1 MTIHENIRRIRLEK
15 HMTQKQVARA
25 CGTADAYIRAYES
38 GRYNPKPATVA
49 KIAKALGVTPTEL
62 YGVGDNTKIS
72 DEDLAALAQIET
84 GGNIDPNTAG
94 KVRLLNAFEKLSPNG
109 RTEAIKRVEELSHLP
124 WFAADEHKAAAH
136 MDDMINGI
144 TAILKKN
151 RPDATREIAAFTQYA
166 LNKYEK
172 DLTESDN
179 APPRKPDAGLQNPA
193 KQERT

>member
-25 CGTADAYIRAYES
+25 CGTADAYIRAYEL
-38 GRYNPKPATVA
+38 GKYNPKPATVS
-49 KIAKALGVTPTEL
+49 KIAKALGVTPAEL
-62 YGVGDNTKIS
+62 YGVGNDAKIS

-84 GGNIDPNTAG
+84 GKI
-94 KVRLLNAFEKLSPNG
+94 RLLNAFEKLSPNG
-109 RTEAIKRVEELSHLP
+109 KTEAIKRVEELSHLP

-172 DLTESDN
+172 GLTESDN
-179 APPRKPDAGLQNPA
+179 APPRKPDAEDYL
-193 KQERT
+193 TY

>member
-15 HMTQKQVARA
+15 HMTQEQVAKA
-25 CGTADAYIRAYES
+25 CGTVGAVIRAYEL
-38 GRYNPKPATVA
+38 GKANPKPTTVA
-49 KIAKALGVTPTEL
+49 KIAKALSVTPAEL
-62 YGVGDNTKIS
+62 YGVENDARIS
-72 DEDLAALAQIET
+72 DETLAALAQIET
-84 GGNIDPNTAG
+84 GGNVDPNTAD
-94 KVRLLNAFEKLSPNG
+94 KIRLLNAFDKLSSTG

-172 DLTESDN
+172 GLTESDN
-179 APPRKPDAGLQNPA
+179 APPRKPDAEDYL
-193 KQERT
+193 TY

>member
-15 HMTQKQVARA
+15 HMTQKQVAQA
-25 CGTADAYIRAYES
+25 CGTANAYIRAYEL
-38 GRYNPKPATVA
+38 GKYNPKPATVA
-49 KIAKALGVTPTEL
+49 KIAKALGVTPAEL
-62 YGVGDNTKIS
+62 YGVGDNAKIF

-84 GGNIDPNTAG
+84 GGNVDPNTAD
-94 KVRLLNAFEKLSPNG
+94 KIRLLNAFDKLSSTG
-109 RTEAIKRVEELSHLP
+109 RTEAIKRIEELSHVP

-151 RPDATREIAAFTQYA
+151 RPNATREIAAFTQYA
-166 LNKYEK
+166 LNKYKK

-179 APPRKPDAGLQNPA
+179 APPQKPGTGKYPNY
-193 KQERT
+193 